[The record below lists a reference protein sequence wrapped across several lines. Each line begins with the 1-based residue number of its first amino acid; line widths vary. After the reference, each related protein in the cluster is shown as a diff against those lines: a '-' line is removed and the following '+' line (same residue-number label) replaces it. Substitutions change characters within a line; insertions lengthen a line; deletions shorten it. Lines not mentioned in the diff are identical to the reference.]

1 MDCTATSLSYRQT
14 NYFSKIVLDY
24 IEEPAKLASFFS
36 YPPSLEGIRKSVE
49 DRKKITVDR
58 NAFVQELKKQYEG
71 VASSP
76 AVEEKI
82 QSLLSENT
90 FTVTTAHQPNIFT
103 GPLYFLYKILHT
115 IKLAEYLSASLPGS
129 KFVPVYYMGCEDAD
143 LDELG
148 HIYLGGEKLSW
159 QTKQTG
165 AVGRMQVDK
174 DLLRL
179 VDIMEGQL
187 LSEPHGREVI
197 ELIRNA
203 YKTGDSVQA
212 ATFRLVHAL
221 FGKYGLIVLIPDN
234 AALKGKMLEIFRD
247 DLVNQK
253 PSAIVHDTSKKLE
266 ALYKV
271 QANPRDINLFYLKDN
286 IRARI
291 EIKHDR
297 YEVVNSNISFS
308 KDELL
313 KELNDH
319 PERFSPNVILRG
331 LYQETI
337 LPNIVFIG
345 GGGELAYWLELKD
358 LFVHYNV
365 PYPVLLL
372 RNSFLLIEQKWQ
384 DKVDKMHFTA
394 ADFFLSEQE
403 LLNKLVARE
412 SKHEIKLNGSLV
424 QVEKIYEDFKKQA
437 AEIDQTLAPH
447 VDALKARSLQRLQEL
462 EKKMLRAEKRKF
474 ADQQRHINII
484 KEQLFP
490 KNNLQERIDNFSY
503 YYAKWGS
510 GLIDRLYEHS
520 LSVESKFV
528 ILQENS

>member
-1 MDCTATSLSYRQT
+1 
-14 NYFSKIVLDY
+14 
-24 IEEPAKLASFFS
+24 
-36 YPPSLEGIRKSVE
+36 
-49 DRKKITVDR
+49 
-58 NAFVQELKKQYEG
+58 
-71 VASSP
+71 
-76 AVEEKI
+76 
-82 QSLLSENT
+82 
-90 FTVTTAHQPNIFT
+90 
-103 GPLYFLYKILHT
+103 
-115 IKLAEYLSASLPGS
+115 
-129 KFVPVYYMGCEDAD
+129 
-143 LDELG
+143 
-148 HIYLGGEKLSW
+148 
-159 QTKQTG
+159 
-165 AVGRMQVDK
+165 
-174 DLLRL
+174 
-179 VDIMEGQL
+179 
-187 LSEPHGREVI
+187 
-197 ELIRNA
+197 
-203 YKTGDSVQA
+203 
-212 ATFRLVHAL
+212 
-221 FGKYGLIVLIPDN
+221 
-234 AALKGKMLEIFRD
+234 
-247 DLVNQK
+247 
-253 PSAIVHDTSKKLE
+253 
-266 ALYKV
+266 
-271 QANPRDINLFYLKDN
+271 
-286 IRARI
+286 
-291 EIKHDR
+291 
-297 YEVVNSNISFS
+297 
-308 KDELL
+308 
-313 KELNDH
+313 
-319 PERFSPNVILRG
+319 VILRG
-331 LYQETI
+331 IYQETI

-510 GLIDRLYEHS
+510 GLIDKLYEHS

-528 ILQENS
+528 ILQENN